1 MAAHSVIRVLFF
13 ARLREQLGCAELEID
28 WRQEL
33 ASVAALRQSLRQKQ
47 AGWDEVLG
55 DANILCAVNQQ
66 QAGGEHSVNAGDE
79 VAFFPPV
86 TGG

>member
-1 MAAHSVIRVLFF
+1 MIRVLFF